1 MLHCCRPSANASLP
15 LLPFLRCTTAAL
27 RRALTV
33 NAALRSAW
41 ERSQRPLAEAL
52 EPPGHDQPVVLH
64 PPQQVEAEPEQ
75 EPKPAT
81 KAGAT
86 GREGEVEGESE
97 DQGGGDIR
105 DTDVPQIM
113 QPLSIGSGCV
123 MLEMRAANRN
133 LRARLSQRESE
144 VEALRREY
152 DALQNRLHVI
162 ESGKQQ
168 K

>member
-1 MLHCCRPSANASLP
+1 MLHCCRLPANTSLP
-15 LLPFLRCTTAAL
+15 LPLPLFLRCTTAAL

-41 ERSQRPLAEAL
+41 ERSQRALVEAL

-64 PPQQVEAEPEQ
+64 PSRQVKAEPEQ
-75 EPKPAT
+75 EPKRET
-81 KAGAT
+81 KAGAAE
-86 GREGEVEGESE
+86 REGEGEGA
-97 DQGGGDIR
+97 GDSG

-133 LRARLSQRESE
+133 LRARLSQRENE

-152 DALQNRLHVI
+152 DALQNRLHVM
-162 ESGKQQ
+162 ESGKR
-168 K
+168 